1 MLVWVLLCCYG
12 VRACMVEGRQGS
24 GINFMQKGRAKAIL
38 PIETHILVTELEG
51 VSTLL
56 HFI

>member
-12 VRACMVEGRQGS
+12 VMACLVEGRQGS
-24 GINFMQKGRAKAIL
+24 RINVIQKVRAKAIL

-56 HFI
+56 HFV